1 MTPPRTLRVEA
12 RGARPRTRRPTQ
24 TRPKGRTPRL
34 RAHRP
39 RAISARLCRSSPF
52 VDPDPR
58 VQAPRI
64 PALCVE
70 GLPERTIRGT
80 PLDAL
85 GTRIALG
92 DFVEALR
99 PHPQHFSADPR
110 GPRGKEGGGPPLL
123 HGAPRLRLRHT
134 KGLQVG
140 SSVPPAESTIIG
152 TVPDTLRRI
161 ANAIGV
167 KPFVPRRPR
176 LPRPDP

>member
-80 PLDAL
+80 PLRGGSARPPPAGRGRAATSSRGSTTSPPPHERASGGL
-85 GTRIALG
+85 
-92 DFVEALR
+92 LR
-99 PHPQHFSADPR
+99 PPSREHYHRHGTGYIAEDRERNR
-110 GPRGKEGGGPPLL
+110 GQAIRPPAPTSP
-123 HGAPRLRLRHT
+123 APR
-134 KGLQVG
+134 
-140 SSVPPAESTIIG
+140 SP
-152 TVPDTLRRI
+152 
-161 ANAIGV
+161 
-167 KPFVPRRPR
+167 
-176 LPRPDP
+176 